1 MIPIEI
7 KTRIVFLL
15 AVYLLEDIGLH
26 LSSLLLP
33 YYLHDE
39 GQPSADGIDN
49 LAIEL
54 FKQTLREYK

>member
-33 YYLHDE
+33 YYLDDE
-39 GQPSADGIDN
+39 EQPSADEMVN
-49 LAIEL
+49 LATQFLEQAM
-54 FKQTLREYK
+54 KEYE

>member
-15 AVYLLEDIGLH
+15 AVYLLEDIGFH

-33 YYLHDE
+33 YYLDDE
-39 GQPSADGIDN
+39 GQHSADVMDN

>member
-33 YYLHDE
+33 YYLDDE
-39 GQPSADGIDN
+39 GQLTGWIIWPLSYLN
-49 LAIEL
+49 KL
-54 FKQTLREYK
+54 

>member
-33 YYLHDE
+33 YYLDDE
-39 GQPSADGIDN
+39 GQPSADGMDN

-54 FKQTLREYK
+54 FK